1 MSLAAGNG
9 DRISDDVTE
18 AETVDVVVVG
28 SGAGGLAAAVTARLR
43 GLSVVVLEK
52 EEYYGGTTARS
63 GGVLWIPGNPINA
76 QEGVIDRI
84 DAARTYLEHEA
95 GNFFDVARVNAFL
108 ENGPEMVRFFQEK
121 TSVRFLPNVAFADYH
136 PDAPGGMSGGRSI
149 VAAPLQGSEL
159 GAYFRDLRPPLKEI
173 TFVGMMFNAS
183 AEVQHFFRAT
193 RSLSSLIYVVK
204 RLMSHAAEVLR
215 YGRAARLTNGNALA
229 ARLAKS
235 AFDSDVEIRLRHAV
249 VDIVTEDGKVTG
261 VVADTA
267 EGRRTIRARRGVVL
281 ACGGFPLDVE
291 RRRKLFKHAP
301 TGSEHFSPAS
311 PGNTGD
317 GLRLGARAGGALQ
330 EDLPEPAAW
339 IPVSVVHYRNGTIGH
354 FPHLIDRYKPGII
367 AVTRNGRRF
376 VNEAQS
382 YHDFGQAMIRASR
395 GEAETAA
402 WLICDHA
409 ALSRYGM
416 GFVKPFP
423 VPHFHHVRS
432 GYLVKASSLSD
443 LAEQAGINSAALHE
457 TIKRFNE
464 KAALG
469 EDPEFGKG
477 TTSYNRFLGDPD
489 HKPNPCVAPLDT
501 PPYYA
506 IKLVLG
512 DLGTFAGLKTDAHA
526 RVLNEQGEPVPGLF
540 AVGNDMASI
549 MGGTYPGGGI
559 TLGPAMTFGY
569 IAGNY
574 LAQQHAEA
582 VIGTQRGVSQGA

>member
-1 MSLAAGNG
+1 MSVAAGNER
-9 DRISDDVTE
+9 RIEDDATGVE
-18 AETVDVVVVG
+18 NVDVVVVG

-52 EEYYGGTTARS
+52 EEYFGGTTARS
-63 GGVLWIPGNPINA
+63 GGVLWIPGNPVNA
-76 QEGVIDRI
+76 REGVTDST
-84 DAARTYLEHEA
+84 DAARIYLAHET
-95 GNFFDVARVNAFL
+95 GNFFDIARVNAFL
-108 ENGPEMVRFFQEK
+108 ENGPEMVRFFQEN

-136 PDAPGGMSGGRSI
+136 PDAPGGTAGGRSI
-149 VAAPLQGSEL
+149 VAAPLQGTEL
-159 GAYFRDLRPPLKEI
+159 GVHFKDLRPPLREI

-183 AEVQHFFRAT
+183 AEVQHFFKAT
-193 RSLSSLIYVVK
+193 RSLKSFAYVVK
-204 RLMSHAAEVLR
+204 RLMSHAVEVLR

-235 AFDSDVEIRLRHAV
+235 AFDADIGIRLRHAV
-249 VDIVTEDGKVTG
+249 VDLVTQNGRVVG
-261 VVADTA
+261 VVVDTP
-267 EGRRTIRARRGVVL
+267 ERRHMIRARRGVVL
-281 ACGGFPLDVE
+281 ACGGFPLDIE
-291 RRRKLFKHAP
+291 RRRDLFKHAP

-330 EDLPEPAAW
+330 DDLPEPAAW
-339 IPVSVVHYRNGTIGH
+339 IPVSLVRYRNGTIGH
-354 FPHLIDRYKPGII
+354 FPHLIDRYKPGVI
-367 AVTRNGRRF
+367 AVTRDGKRF

-382 YHDFGQAMIRASR
+382 YHDVGQAMIRACR
-395 GEAETAA
+395 GAAETAA
-402 WLICDHA
+402 WLICDHV

-423 VPHFHHVRS
+423 VPRFHHVRS
-432 GYLVKASSLSD
+432 GYLTKASSLRE
-443 LAEQAGINSAALHE
+443 LAELAGINSGALQE
-457 TIKRFNE
+457 TVARFNE
-464 KAALG
+464 KAVLG

-477 TTSYNRFLGDPD
+477 TTAYNRFLGDPD

-512 DLGTFAGLKTDAHA
+512 DLGTFAGLKTDAQA
-526 RVLNEQGEPVPGLF
+526 RVLNASGEPVPGLF

-549 MGGTYPGGGI
+549 MGGNYPGGGI

-574 LAQQHAEA
+574 LAHQHAE
-582 VIGTQRGVSQGA
+582 T